1 MVNGLNSFRE
11 FFGEYKESFVILG
24 GTACDEWFTEANFRF
39 RGTKDI
45 DLVILLEARNEAFFA
60 RLWEYLKLGEYQSW
74 QRSDG
79 KKSFYRFIN
88 PQDKTFPLMIEL
100 LARPEITISTP
111 TGQRI
116 VPIHVN
122 DEISSLSAILLD
134 NAYYSLIL
142 EHQLLSKS
150 GLPLVAPEAL
160 ILLKAKAY
168 LNLLAEKNAGTFVK
182 GDDLKKHRNDI
193 FRLTY
198 LLQQDQTMTLTGQL
212 QDDFSEFLN
221 LFPPDNADWVSIQ
234 AALRQS
240 GLPEIDAD
248 TIISL
253 LNRYYEL

>member
-1 MVNGLNSFRE
+1 MVNGLDNFSD
-11 FFGEYKESFVILG
+11 FFKNHRDSFVILG

-45 DLVILLEARNEAFFA
+45 DMVILLEAKNEAFFA
-60 RLWEYLKLGEYQSW
+60 RFWEYLKLGGYQSW

-88 PQDKTFPLMIEL
+88 PQNRAYPLMIEL
-100 LARPEITISTP
+100 LARPEIAISIP
-111 TGQRI
+111 ADQKI

-134 NAYYSLIL
+134 DAYYSLIL
-142 EHQLLSKS
+142 ERQALSKS
-150 GLPLVAPEAL
+150 GLQLVSPEAL

-168 LNLLAEKNAGTFVK
+168 LNLLADKNAEKFVK
-182 GDDLKKHRNDI
+182 GDDLKKHRNDV

-198 LLQQDQTMTLTGQL
+198 LLRQDQTMALTGQL
-212 QDDFSEFLN
+212 RNDFSEFVN
-221 LFPPDNADWVSIQ
+221 LFSPDNADWGPIQ
-234 AALRQS
+234 TALRQS
-240 GLPEIDAD
+240 GLPQIDTEA
-248 TIISL
+248 IISL